1 MLYQDAKIQPEVIA
15 APSRT
20 GTLVGVLMVIAAI
33 AAYVLLLQPQAE
45 HLAGLKADVA
55 FKSSQIE
62 ELKQKIN
69 TFKTAEQTLN
79 LDSQVKKFEILKA
92 VPADVAQDQVI
103 RDLIGIANSYE
114 ITLHSLS
121 FSKGVS
127 EQKGVGTLR
136 ISSSF
141 EGNYS
146 DLTNFLEGIE
156 RNSRLFRVS
165 SISVQVNNFDETN
178 VQRATFSLS
187 VDSFYSLKN

>member
-1 MLYQDAKIQPEVIA
+1 MLYQDAKIQSDVIS
-15 APSRT
+15 APSRA

-33 AAYVLLLQPQAE
+33 VGYAFLLQPQADN
-45 HLAGLKADVA
+45 LASLKADVA
-55 FKSSQIE
+55 SKSSQVE

-69 TFKTAEQTLN
+69 SFKTAEQTLN

-92 VPADVAQDQVI
+92 VPADVQQDQVI
-103 RDLIGIANSYE
+103 RDLIAIANSYE

-136 ISSSF
+136 INSSF

-156 RNSRLFRVS
+156 KNGRLFRVS
-165 SISVQVNNFDETN
+165 SISVQVNNLEATN